1 MNTQILHIEFEPAE
15 GAILRLI
22 GLVERRGYDVRS
34 ISLPS
39 ASAQENMS
47 LDLGVMARDASRDI
61 GVLRR
66 QIHRLVGVRRVLGGM
81 DSTKKRAGGQ
91 NGEG

>member
-15 GAILRLI
+15 GAVLRLI

-34 ISLPS
+34 INLPIS
-39 ASAQENMS
+39 SEGRMN
-47 LDLGVMARDASRDI
+47 LDLGVCARDDNRDI

-66 QIHRLVGVRRVLGGM
+66 QIHRLIGVRRVLGGM
-81 DSTKKRAGGQ
+81 EQTELCNGGQ
-91 NGEG
+91 NG

>member
-1 MNTQILHIEFEPAE
+1 MNTQTLHIEFEPAE

-22 GLVERRGYDVRS
+22 GLVERRGYDVCS
-34 ISLPS
+34 ISLP
-39 ASAQENMS
+39 ASAEDNMS

-66 QIHRLVGVRRVLGGM
+66 QIHRLIGVRRVLGGM
-81 DSTKKRAGGQ
+81 DNTEKRAGGQ